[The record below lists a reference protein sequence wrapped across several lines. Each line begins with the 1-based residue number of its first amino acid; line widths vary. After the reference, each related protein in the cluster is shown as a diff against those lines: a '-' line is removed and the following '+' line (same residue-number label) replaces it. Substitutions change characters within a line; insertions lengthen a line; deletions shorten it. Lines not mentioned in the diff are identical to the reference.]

1 MQKEPKTAAEKKQR
15 AYENKIRHFVLQ
27 NYGQLKTEVFSSD
40 GNREYIKTVAEM
52 TGLPKSD
59 VIFIVQDTDSEG
71 ECAEKSS
78 TPIFQNK
85 KIPEPSGIF
94 LIAGL
99 LYAASHFVC
108 FLHGRAR
115 LYVSDLPGAD
125 AVNNAFSLAPSR
137 QSSAKARKPSIVRRI
152 LSRLSSAAATI

>member
-71 ECAEKSS
+71 ECAEK
-78 TPIFQNK
+78 I
-85 KIPEPSGIF
+85 I
-94 LIAGL
+94 
-99 LYAASHFVC
+99 
-108 FLHGRAR
+108 
-115 LYVSDLPGAD
+115 
-125 AVNNAFSLAPSR
+125 NAYIS
-137 QSSAKARKPSIVRRI
+137 K
-152 LSRLSSAAATI
+152 